1 MVMMSTAHLGVELL
15 DGVTLGNSSLV
26 ATQLQLTLSPQNPT
40 LFLANLYIF
49 FSVLLP
55 PAYSIT
61 HHAVTPNLQNIH
73 HVLLVGQK
81 SADLTNEL
89 THGLHS
95 LGASLGI
102 THPSKRGILSC
113 SHEKQPSPTSGSYDP
128 SPNR

>member
-15 DGVTLGNSSLV
+15 AGVTLGNSSLV

-73 HVLLVGQK
+73 HVLLIGKK
-81 SADLTNEL
+81 SADLTNQL
-89 THGLHS
+89 TDGLHS
-95 LGASLGI
+95 LRAGLRLSNTPIRLLLS
-102 THPSKRGILSC
+102 SKR
-113 SHEKQPSPTSGSYDP
+113 D
-128 SPNR
+128 